1 MSFCL
6 PARILTAAPY
16 LIGLILLCLVILMG
30 MYVWRELLS
39 RGDNGGRAELGL
51 LVGLLIMSVIVIVF
65 FVTFVVF
72 SLTGSCTRQVGVMAL
87 PARLQPLRLPPPVQ
101 RQVAPMQ
108 FLRLF
113 NRRVLW

>member
-39 RGDNGGRAELGL
+39 RGDNGGRAEMGL

-65 FVTFVVF
+65 FVTFVIV
-72 SLTGSCTRQVGVMAL
+72 SLTGDCTQRSAGADHIRAPAL
-87 PARLQPLRLPPPVQ
+87 YREEVEAKLVDFFDTALGGS
-101 RQVAPMQ
+101 
-108 FLRLF
+108 
-113 NRRVLW
+113 N